1 MQQRSD
7 DDCDGNVDEALAG
20 GPLSRSCYDGPEGTE
35 GVAACC
41 RRPIN
46 CVAGTPGA
54 SRSQVLPGIEVCNG
68 EDDDCD
74 GRVDRTPA
82 GDRLTQACYGGPEG
96 TAGQGPCV
104 AGVAECRFGQFE
116 ACVGEVL
123 PAAEICD
130 LADNDCNGQID
141 DVAGGCAC
149 QPRGAA
155 TATPVPQGPP
165 GQEHLPGRAPD
176 ACPTGRA
183 SPPAMGPC
191 CPGRRPA
198 TASMMTATARW
209 MTPSS
214 ASASPAPTAW
224 APAWPAA
231 QPPVTEAK
239 SSATPWPRRRASSAA
254 TASTTT
260 AMAAPTRASPWA
272 RPARRGFDLPRP
284 EARASCGPD
293 GALACTA
300 QAGAP
305 GAEQCSSLDDDC
317 DGRADEDLANLGDCA
332 TGRPGVC
339 GPGQRACQGGAEICT
354 ARAQAAAEQCD
365 GLDNDCDGATDESQ
379 GQVPCGVGACA
390 RAIPACAGGAPAVC
404 DPRVGAGDE
413 ICNGIDDDCDGS
425 TDEGLGLGQPCGA
438 GQGACA
444 AQGRIICNAAG
455 DPVCDAVAGQPRAE
469 QCNGADDDCDG
480 RTDEQALGVGDAC
493 SAGIGAC
500 LRAGARQCV
509 AGSLTC
515 DAVAAQPGAEA
526 CDAVDNDCDGRT
538 DEGLGLGNACN
549 VGVGACARAGQI
561 ACNGQGVAAC
571 NAAPGQ
577 PAAEL
582 CNSTDDDCD
591 GRTDEQAQGAGV
603 ACSAGVGACLRP
615 GTRQCVAGN
624 LTCDAVAGQPGAEH
638 CNAADDDCD
647 GRTDEQPVDAG
658 GACSAG
664 NGGCAVNGTIACVA
678 GALACDAVP
687 RPPAAE
693 VCDNQDQDCDGR
705 ADEGQPDCDGNGKWD
720 ACDLQFGRQR
730 DCDGNGVPD
739 ACDIQGGAPDCDG
752 DGILDA
758 CNDACAVDVTPPVVN
773 LFVQGNPINRGT
785 VIQIVVQ
792 AQDDVGVTA
801 CALTIAGQ
809 NIPLDAFCQA
819 FVNFA
824 QPGYFDVV
832 GTARDAAGNEGRQ
845 TVRMRVLDPNDV
857 AFPELTLH
865 APPNGSTI
873 RQPTDVVASVQDA
886 NLVEWILSYGPQ
898 ANPAANIIS
907 RGGQNVANQAI
918 GVLDPAVIPVG
929 QWALRLY
936 AEDINGRSR
945 TLTGSFTIAACV
957 PAAEVCDGRDN
968 DCDQRIDE
976 QPVDAGGPCTAGEGV
991 CERPGTVQ
999 CVAGATTCD
1008 AVPGQPAGA
1017 EACNRLDDDCD
1028 GRVDES
1034 QACPDVSPPRS

>member
-1 MQQRSD
+1 MI
-7 DDCDGNVDEALAG
+7 
-20 GPLSRSCYDGPEGTE
+20 P
-35 GVAACC
+35 
-41 RRPIN
+41 
-46 CVAGTPGA
+46 A
-54 SRSQVLPGIEVCNG
+54 S
-68 EDDDCD
+68 
-74 GRVDRTPA
+74 A
-82 GDRLTQACYGGPEG
+82 
-96 TAGQGPCV
+96 
-104 AGVAECRFGQFE
+104 
-116 ACVGEVL
+116 
-123 PAAEICD
+123 
-130 LADNDCNGQID
+130 
-141 DVAGGCAC
+141 
-149 QPRGAA
+149 
-155 TATPVPQGPP
+155 
-165 GQEHLPGRAPD
+165 
-176 ACPTGRA
+176 
-183 SPPAMGPC
+183 
-191 CPGRRPA
+191 PA
-198 TASMMTATARW
+198 TR
-209 MTPSS
+209 
-214 ASASPAPTAW
+214 
-224 APAWPAA
+224 
-231 QPPVTEAK
+231 
-239 SSATPWPRRRASSAA
+239 
-254 TASTTT
+254 
-260 AMAAPTRASPWA
+260 
-272 RPARRGFDLPRP
+272 
-284 EARASCGPD
+284 
-293 GALACTA
+293 
-300 QAGAP
+300 
-305 GAEQCSSLDDDC
+305 
-317 DGRADEDLANLGDCA
+317 
-332 TGRPGVC
+332 
-339 GPGQRACQGGAEICT
+339 
-354 ARAQAAAEQCD
+354 
-365 GLDNDCDGATDESQ
+365 
-379 GQVPCGVGACA
+379 
-390 RAIPACAGGAPAVC
+390 
-404 DPRVGAGDE
+404 

-425 TDEGLGLGQPCGA
+425 ADEGLGLGQPCGA
-438 GQGACA
+438 GQGWGCA
-444 AQGRIICNAAG
+444 ARAASS
-455 DPVCDAVAGQPRAE
+455 ATRRAIRSATPSP
-469 QCNGADDDCDG
+469 GSPAPSSATAPT
-480 RTDEQALGVGDAC
+480 RRLRRPPDEQALGRGRLQRRHRRLP
-493 SAGIGAC
+493 AGVRRRGRQPD
-500 LRAGARQCV
+500 LRRRRPRAPEAR
-509 AGSLTC
+509 
-515 DAVAAQPGAEA
+515 
-526 CDAVDNDCDGRT
+526 DAVDNDCDGRT
-538 DEGLGLGNACN
+538 GRGWVSATRATWAWAPVRGP
-549 VGVGACARAGQI
+549 ARI

-571 NAAPGQ
+571 NAAPGSPRRALQ
-577 PAAEL
+577 QHRRRL
-582 CNSTDDDCD
+582 RR
-591 GRTDEQAQGAGV
+591 RTDEQAQGPAWR
-603 ACSAGVGACLRP
+603 AAPGVGACLRP

-624 LTCDAVAGQPGAEH
+624 LTCERRRRPAGGRALQRRR
-638 CNAADDDCD
+638 DDRD
-647 GRTDEQPVDAG
+647 GRTD
-658 GACSAG
+658 GAARGSRA
-664 NGGCAVNGTIACVA
+664 ARAAATAAAPSDIACVA
-678 GALACDAVP
+678 GALAAR
-687 RPPAAE
+687 RPAPAGARSATTRTRTAT
-693 VCDNQDQDCDGR
+693 G
-705 ADEGQPDCDGNGKWD
+705 APTSQPDCDAATEWD

-991 CERPGTVQ
+991 SAPGTVQ